1 MHINV
6 SSSFHCNSTFNLASG
21 QLLSRTL
28 ARLPARPPENN
39 EVVYLFVC
47 VSVCHK
53 HNENDHDGDG
63 GGGITQRGQ
72 EIQSRT
78 AAPV

>member
-1 MHINV
+1 MHINF
-6 SSSFHCNSTFNLASG
+6 SFYCNSTSHLGSG

-47 VSVCHK
+47 LSVGHK
-53 HNENDHDGDG
+53 HDDIDDDG
-63 GGGITQRGQ
+63 GGGGGEINQRGQ